1 MDLAT
6 ISRIAQDAGLP
17 ESTVSAAVALFEDG
31 ATFPFVARYRREATG
46 GLDEAQLRLIQ
57 ELAAHYKELQSRRA
71 VILKSIAEQGK
82 LTDELRLRIE
92 SCSVRAE
99 LEDLFLPFRPKR
111 KSRWAEWAG
120 KGIEPLAEY
129 FWNQETD
136 AWSPEEHIDVFI
148 DPEKGIT
155 SREEALKGASE
166 IMADWI
172 AENGEA
178 RKTLREIMW
187 NNGFIVSK
195 VVPARSEQKTK
206 YNMYYDR
213 KEAISAIPCH
223 RVLAIRRGTKEGILT
238 SFIESDDEKAINFLL
253 DTVIRDRESAF
264 APVLEAAV
272 RDSYVRLVRPGI
284 ESDVRTQLKERAD
297 REAIRVFQDNL
308 AHLLLSP
315 PAGPIVTMG
324 IDPGKGA
331 ERKLA
336 VVDET
341 GKFLEESAISA
352 EADIEVTRAT
362 LREMIV
368 KHNVRAVAVANGTG
382 SRDTELTI
390 RQTVEEKEFESVF
403 TAGVNDAG
411 ITVYSTSRL
420 AREEFPDL
428 DAAVRSAISIARRLQ
443 DPLAELV
450 KVDPKLIGVGQYQ
463 HDVDQKE
470 LHRGLVVTVQSCVN
484 QVGVNLN
491 SADVSLLRYV
501 AGINDGLARRIV
513 AHRSANGPF
522 ASRAALLQVPGI
534 SEKVFQQAAG
544 FVRVEGENV
553 LDRTSIHPESYPI
566 VEKMATA
573 AGVPIHELIENKTLL
588 SSLNLE
594 EFVTDSA
601 PLPVLNN
608 IREDLIKPARDPR
621 KAFTV
626 PRFRADVKQIDDLK
640 EGMSLEGTVT
650 NVTNFG
656 AFVDIGV
663 RQDGLVHLSQ
673 MSNRFI
679 RDPRSAVKVG
689 DVVKVKVISVEAE
702 TKRIGLSMKALL
714 PPLRRRRKRPQKRG
728 TRPQPAASVPGETV
742 AEIPVTADPG
752 SVSASAVPEATSP
765 VPAIRRTDGRPRRG
779 PRRKHRDRT
788 RPPEAERADTAAPED
803 AKLPE
808 PTFQEKIAAL
818 QSKFRGIS

>member
-1 MDLAT
+1 MDPAT

-17 ESTVSAAVALFEDG
+17 ESSVSAAVALFEDG
-31 ATFPFVARYRREATG
+31 ATLAFVARYRREAAG
-46 GLDEAQLRLIQ
+46 GLDEAQLRSIQ
-57 ELAAHYKELQSRRA
+57 EFAAHYKELQSRRA

-82 LTDELRLRIE
+82 LTDDLRLRIE
-92 SCSVRAE
+92 ACFVRAE
-99 LEDLFLPFRPKR
+99 LEDLFLPFRLKR
-111 KSRWAEWAG
+111 KSRSAEWAG

-129 FWNQETD
+129 LWNQETD

-148 DPEKGIT
+148 DPEKGIA
-155 SREEALKGASE
+155 SREEALKGACE
-166 IMADWI
+166 IMVDWI
-172 AENGEA
+172 SENGEA
-178 RKTLREIMW
+178 RKALREMMW
-187 NNGFIVSK
+187 NDGFMVSK

-213 KEAISAIPCH
+213 KEAISSIPCH
-223 RVLAIRRGTKEGILT
+223 RVLAIRRGIKEGILT
-238 SFIESDDEKAINFLL
+238 SFIESDDEKAINYLF
-253 DTVIRDRESAF
+253 DTVIRDRVSAF

-272 RDSYVRLVRPGI
+272 RDSYARLIRPGV
-284 ESDVRTQLKERAD
+284 ESDVRAQLKERAD
-297 REAIRVFQDNL
+297 RDAIRVFQDNL

-315 PAGPIVTMG
+315 PAGFIVTMG

-341 GKFLEESAISA
+341 GKFLEESSISA

-362 LREMIV
+362 LKEMIA

-382 SRDTELTI
+382 SRDTELTV
-390 RQTVEEKEFESVF
+390 RQTLEEKEFDSVF
-403 TAGVNDAG
+403 TAGINDAG

-420 AREEFPDL
+420 AREEFPEL
-428 DAAVRSAISIARRLQ
+428 EAGVRSAISIARRLQ

-484 QVGVNLN
+484 HVGVNLN

-513 AHRSANGPF
+513 AHRNANGSF
-522 ASRAALLQVPGI
+522 ASRASLLEVPGM
-534 SEKVFQQAAG
+534 SEKAFQQAAG

-553 LDRTSIHPESYPI
+553 LDKTSIHPESYPI
-566 VEKMATA
+566 VEKMAAA
-573 AGVPIHELIENKTLL
+573 AGVPISELIENKTLL

-601 PLPVLNN
+601 TLPALNN
-608 IREDLIKPARDPR
+608 IREELIKPARDPR

-626 PRFRADVKQIDDLK
+626 PKFRADVKQIDDLK

-679 RDPRSAVKVG
+679 RDPRSAVQVG

-714 PPLRRRRKRPQKRG
+714 PPLRRRRKRSPRRG
-728 TRPQPAASVPGETV
+728 ARPQPASPVPGETG
-742 AEIPVTADPG
+742 AEISVAADSG
-752 SVSASAVPEATSP
+752 SAPDGAVPEASSP
-765 VPAIRRTDGRPRRG
+765 APAARRADGRPRHG
-779 PRRKHRDRT
+779 PRRRRRDRS
-788 RPPEAERADTAAPED
+788 RPPELDRADTVAPEE